1 MLEFLGLPGVGRLL
15 EADLERA
22 LLDNLQ
28 AFLLELGRGFRFRRE
43 AIQNQYGVQGL
54 LRRFGVLQLPA
65 QVLRT
70 FLTSKPASAG

>member
-28 AFLLELGRGFRFRRE
+28 AFLLGEGSR
-43 AIQNQYGVQGL
+43 L
-54 LRRFGVLQLPA
+54 LRDSTASV
-65 QVLRT
+65 RT
-70 FLTSKPASAG
+70 PKTSTSTWSFTTICSSASFCSI